1 MAYYAMANV
10 SIRKPIPPTAVQMLP
25 APIIKHVLMRKH
37 AKTDNANA
45 RPIPHYAA
53 MNASALSSIPN
64 IAARVI
70 MHANPP
76 NHASIKNV
84 LSRTVTAPIWKCAL

>member
-1 MAYYAMANV
+1 M
-10 SIRKPIPPTAVQMLP
+10 QP
-25 APIIKHVLMRKH
+25 APIIKHVLTPKH

-76 NHASIKNV
+76 NHASIKNAP
-84 LSRTVTAPIWKCAL
+84 SRTVTAPIWKCAL